1 MRRIDCHVHLV
12 GDGSSGSDC
21 FIHLDTLFR
30 RIQSRVM
37 LLEAGVAPK
46 LLGRGLDVA
55 YAETIRKQIVESSL
69 DAAVLLAQDLPHDDF
84 GKPLPKKAGFY
95 ASNEYLFQVVAES
108 PDVFIPAISIHPG
121 RPDAMDELEKCIEL
135 GARVLKLLPNCL
147 NVDCSAEKYRPFWER
162 VAEAGIVFLSHTGG
176 EHTLPVLRA
185 EFADP
190 RNLTLPLECGVTVI
204 AAHCA
209 GRSGVRDPDY
219 TDGLITMFDEY
230 PRLFGDNSAFSSLN
244 RARTAKR
251 ILRANVMDRIIHGSD
266 FPVPI
271 LGIGPFG
278 VGLISRADYAAGR
291 KIRNPFERD
300 CLLKKAMGFDAA
312 TFTRMDEI
320 LDMAQNEST
329 GCVRRKDSI

>member
-1 MRRIDCHVHLV
+1 M
-12 GDGSSGSDC
+12 
-21 FIHLDTLFR
+21 
-30 RIQSRVM
+30 
-37 LLEAGVAPK
+37 
-46 LLGRGLDVA
+46 
-55 YAETIRKQIVESSL
+55 
-69 DAAVLLAQDLPHDDF
+69 
-84 GKPLPKKAGFY
+84 
-95 ASNEYLFQVVAES
+95 AES

-176 EHTLPVLRA
+176 EHT
-185 EFADP
+185 
-190 RNLTLPLECGVTVI
+190 
-204 AAHCA
+204 HCA